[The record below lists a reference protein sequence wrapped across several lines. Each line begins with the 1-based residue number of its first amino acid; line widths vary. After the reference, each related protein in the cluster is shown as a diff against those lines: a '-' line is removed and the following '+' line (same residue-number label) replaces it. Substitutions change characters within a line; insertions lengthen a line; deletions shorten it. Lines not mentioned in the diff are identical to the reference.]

1 MVRMI
6 PKTIGRYKVKSKI
19 AEGGMATILRGH
31 DPRFKRDVAIKMLPH
46 EFLHDRTFRTRFERE
61 AETIAA
67 LEHPAIV
74 PVYDYGEE
82 DGQPFFVMRYMP
94 GGSLADRIMKGPL
107 PVAEAA
113 RLVARLAPGLDT
125 AHAKGIIH
133 RDLKP
138 ANILFD
144 QYNEPYI
151 SDFGIV
157 KINEAGMTL
166 TGTAMTIGTPDYMS
180 PEQASGDARL
190 DGRSDIYALGIML
203 FEMLTGHTP
212 YVADTPLG
220 MAYKHVNEPLPHVLD
235 KKPTLP
241 PGCQTVIEKATAK
254 RREDRYPNAT
264 AMAEALSVV
273 ARSVA
278 APSKDTGAMILPGK
292 TAKSKTAADKLPKSK
307 TAAEKASKGKA
318 SAKPKVV
325 NTQATTV
332 PLGLEKITVSLPFDL
347 RTTLESAAAILKR
360 RIWIVPVGV
369 VGVCLLLGVIAVV
382 WFAIT
387 MAARSSPKAV
397 VNTVSANVRTGPGVD
412 SSQLTDVSKGDE
424 LEIKGRSADGK
435 WLLVVLP
442 DQRQGWI
449 SASLVETAVNI
460 DRLPVVETPP
470 P

>member
-1 MVRMI
+1 
-6 PKTIGRYKVKSKI
+6 
-19 AEGGMATILRGH
+19 
-31 DPRFKRDVAIKMLPH
+31 
-46 EFLHDRTFRTRFERE
+46 
-61 AETIAA
+61 
-67 LEHPAIV
+67 
-74 PVYDYGEE
+74 
-82 DGQPFFVMRYMP
+82 
-94 GGSLADRIMKGPL
+94 
-107 PVAEAA
+107 
-113 RLVARLAPGLDT
+113 
-125 AHAKGIIH
+125 
-133 RDLKP
+133 
-138 ANILFD
+138 
-144 QYNEPYI
+144 
-151 SDFGIV
+151 
-157 KINEAGMTL
+157 
-166 TGTAMTIGTPDYMS
+166 
-180 PEQASGDARL
+180 
-190 DGRSDIYALGIML
+190 
-203 FEMLTGHTP
+203 
-212 YVADTPLG
+212 
-220 MAYKHVNEPLPHVLD
+220 
-235 KKPTLP
+235 
-241 PGCQTVIEKATAK
+241 
-254 RREDRYPNAT
+254 
-264 AMAEALSVV
+264 LSVV

-292 TAKSKTAADKLPKSK
+292 TAKSKTAADKPPKSK